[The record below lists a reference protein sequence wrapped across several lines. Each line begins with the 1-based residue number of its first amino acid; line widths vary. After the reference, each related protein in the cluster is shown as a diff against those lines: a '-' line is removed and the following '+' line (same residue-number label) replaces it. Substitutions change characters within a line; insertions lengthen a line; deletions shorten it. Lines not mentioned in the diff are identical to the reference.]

1 VVAPELEDS
10 AAVKDDTAGG
20 APTPKSTI
28 LIVDSDASSLEFMER
43 ALSQAGLKVVATTQI
58 GGSQGAT
65 GLLDLRQDIH
75 VVVMDPQSCREST
88 GTSFKNL
95 HARYANHRPALQFVL
110 VSDPRNGDRG
120 ADYLHLDTTD
130 FLPKPLTRSVLL
142 RAVLEAGRRYD
153 HYTDREPVRTPPR
166 VLERTPNIAKNGA
179 GRDHPPELKVL
190 QTLHDI
196 DDFRLRALDGIVE
209 PDATWCMLTELLR
222 ARIIRRRIS
231 VTSLCLA
238 SKSPVTTALRRI
250 ERLLETGFI
259 AYSLDPKDRRRKYI
273 ELTDDGA
280 NKVQDVVRGIARH
293 FGTDET
299 QTLADP

>member
-1 VVAPELEDS
+1 MVAPEAEDG
-10 AAVKDDTAGG
+10 AAAKSDAAGG

-28 LIVDSDASSLEFMER
+28 LVVDSDPSSLEFMER

-58 GGSQGAT
+58 GGSQGAV

-75 VVVMDPQSCREST
+75 VVVIDPHSCREST
-88 GTSFKNL
+88 GSSFKSL

-120 ADYLHLDTTD
+120 ADYLHLDTAD

-142 RAVLEAGRRYD
+142 RAVVEAGRRYD
-153 HYTDREPVRTPPR
+153 HYSDREPHRTTPR
-166 VLERTPNIAKNGA
+166 VLDRTQNAAKNGT
-179 GRDHPPELKVL
+179 GREQPLELKVL

-209 PDATWCMLTELLR
+209 PDATWSMLTELLR
-222 ARIIRRRIS
+222 ARLIRRRIS

-259 AYSLDPKDRRRKYI
+259 TYSLDPKDRRRKYI

-280 NKVQDVVRGIARH
+280 TKVQDVVRGIARH
-293 FGTDET
+293 FAPDEPFPSP
-299 QTLADP
+299 DP